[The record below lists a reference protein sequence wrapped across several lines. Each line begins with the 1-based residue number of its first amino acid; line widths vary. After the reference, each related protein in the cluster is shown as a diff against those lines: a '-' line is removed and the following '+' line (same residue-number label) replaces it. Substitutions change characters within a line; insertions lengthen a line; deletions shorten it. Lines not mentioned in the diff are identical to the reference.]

1 MSLHLMGAAAVFMTR
16 LMGSTKTSVVV
27 ERDWNL
33 VGAVSVLAR
42 HHLHWLTLR
51 DVHRGPILC
60 YLVTFPKHLHQAVG
74 IFRPRQ
80 ALKPDM
86 RYLTSI
92 IADLRLD
99 LSYAL
104 LQRHGGLHLQETDL

>member
-1 MSLHLMGAAAVFMTR
+1 MSLHLTGVAAVFMTR
-16 LMGSTKTSVVV
+16 LMGSTKTSVSLNVTGIS
-27 ERDWNL
+27 L
-33 VGAVSVLAR
+33 VQSVCLAR

-51 DVHRGPILC
+51 DVHRGPILR
-60 YLVTFPKHLHQAVG
+60 YLVTSPKHLHQAVG

-86 RYLTSI
+86 RYLASI
-92 IADLRLD
+92 VADLCLD

-104 LQRHGGLHLQETDL
+104 LQRHGGFHLQETDL